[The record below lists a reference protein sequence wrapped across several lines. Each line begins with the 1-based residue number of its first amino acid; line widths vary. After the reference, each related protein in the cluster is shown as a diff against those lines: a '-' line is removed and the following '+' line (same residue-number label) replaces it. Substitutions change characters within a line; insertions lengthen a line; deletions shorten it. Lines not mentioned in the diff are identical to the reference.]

1 MAHTIHRSTYRK
13 GETMTRARVVLLAC
27 AALVL
32 FAAAGFAAPTAPTAP
47 TTDAAFLAS
56 LAAPAPDALAG
67 TAIGVPTP
75 TPMACP
81 TGFCAAERRDCQA
94 ACAPCLGVSTCI
106 ISICDSTCGCQC

>member
-1 MAHTIHRSTYRK
+1 MN
-13 GETMTRARVVLLAC
+13 RARVVLIAC

-32 FAAAGFAAPTAPTAP
+32 FAVAGFAAPAPAAAPTAP

-56 LAAPAPDALAG
+56 LATPVSATPALAG
-67 TAIGVPTP
+67 IGVPTP

-81 TGFCAAERRDCQA
+81 TGFCAAERRQCQA
-94 ACAPCLGVSTCI
+94 DCAPCLGVSVCI

>member
-1 MAHTIHRSTYRK
+1 MQ
-13 GETMTRARVVLLAC
+13 RARVVLIAC
-27 AALVL
+27 ALAL
-32 FAAAGFAAPTAPTAP
+32 FAAAVFAAPAPVATPTAP
-47 TTDAAFLAS
+47 MTDAAFLAS
-56 LAAPAPDALAG
+56 LAAPAPDALAA